1 MLMIDPAQL
10 ETLATVLRTGSFDA
24 AASAL
29 NVTPS
34 AVSQRIRAL
43 EDRMGTALLIR
54 SLPVEPTEAGRR
66 LARHADD
73 LRLLEQSLRRDLGQ
87 DGRTDRPTVRI
98 AVNADSLATWF
109 LPALAAV
116 PNLLFDLVI
125 DDQDHSDALLLRGE
139 VAAAITARAE
149 PVPGAHLYP
158 LGALRYLATASPAFR
173 DRWFADGLSPQN
185 LARAP
190 VLTFNA
196 KDRLQRDWAARL
208 TGRRVAMPSHVIGSS
223 HAFVEAAL
231 MDLGWGMNPEAL
243 VKEHI
248 ASGRLI
254 ALVPD
259 QPLDVTLCWQVSR
272 LTEKALAP
280 LTRAVRSAGR
290 LQLRQT

>member
-1 MLMIDPAQL
+1 MIDPAHL
-10 ETLATVLRTGSFDA
+10 ETLAAVLRTGSFDA

-73 LRLLEQSLRRDLGQ
+73 MQLLEQSLRRDLGQ
-87 DGRTDRPTVRI
+87 DSGTDRPTIRI

-109 LPALAAV
+109 LPALSAQDEMI
-116 PNLLFDLVI
+116 FDIVI

-139 VAAAITARAE
+139 VAAAITSRAE
-149 PVPGAHLYP
+149 PVPGAVLYN
-158 LGALRYLATASPAFR
+158 LGALRYLATASPEFR
-173 DRWFADGLSPQN
+173 GRWFADGLTPQS

-190 VLTFNA
+190 ALTFNA

-208 TGRRVAMPSHVIGSS
+208 IGRRVAMPSHVIGSS
-223 HAFVEAAL
+223 HAFVDAAL
-231 MDLGWGMNPEAL
+231 LGLGWGMNPEAL
-243 VKEHI
+243 VKAHI
-248 ASGRLI
+248 AAGRLV
-254 ALVPD
+254 ALAPD
-259 QPLDVTLCWQVSR
+259 LPLDVVLYWQVSR

-280 LTRAVRSAGR
+280 LTRAVRAAAKTALLS
-290 LQLRQT
+290 T

>member
-116 PNLLFDLVI
+116 PNMLFDLVI

-208 TGRRVAMPSHVIGSS
+208 TGRRVAMPRLPVTFWTSS
-223 HAFVEAAL
+223 SSSSVSISFISFCA
-231 MDLGWGMNPEAL
+231 
-243 VKEHI
+243 
-248 ASGRLI
+248 
-254 ALVPD
+254 
-259 QPLDVTLCWQVSR
+259 VSR
-272 LTEKALAP
+272 SVISVGACGFQISLVVSDSPKRGFQRGDLVQVGVE
-280 LTRAVRSAGR
+280 V
-290 LQLRQT
+290 

>member
-1 MLMIDPAQL
+1 MIDPAQL
-10 ETLATVLRTGSFDA
+10 ATLAAVLRTGSFDA

-87 DGRTDRPTVRI
+87 DGSTDRPTVRI

-116 PNLLFDLVI
+116 PDMLFDLVI

-149 PVPGAHLYP
+149 PVPGAVLHP
-158 LGALRYLATASPAFR
+158 LGALRYVATASPAFR
-173 DRWFADGLSPQN
+173 DRWFADGLSLQS

-190 VLTFNA
+190 CLTFNA

-208 TGRRVAMPSHVIGSS
+208 TGRRAAMPSHVIGSS

-231 MDLGWGMNPEAL
+231 TGLGWGMNPEAL
-243 VKEHI
+243 VKDHI
-248 ASGRLI
+248 AAGRLI
-254 ALVPD
+254 ALAPD

-272 LTEKALAP
+272 LTEKALTP
-280 LTRAVRSAGR
+280 LTRAVRSTAR
-290 LQLRQT
+290 AQLRQT